1 MSKRMSGRAEAARI
15 GEATDYLCDD
25 GCCVDLNGYARGS
38 QAALI
43 APLPADVSDDNV
55 TKAWWGDCW
64 RDSGALLPL
73 LVRRLLR
80 REHRP
85 LPQNHLGGWV
95 KFELPTG
102 SVSPCR

>member
-1 MSKRMSGRAEAARI
+1 MTVAASI
-15 GEATDYLCDD
+15 LTAMPGA
-25 GCCVDLNGYARGS
+25 S